1 MEKLEEFKKL
11 GLGEKTIKALSKKGY
26 EKPTPIQA
34 LTIPALLDGEKDI
47 IGQAQT
53 GTGKTAAFSLPI
65 LERFEPGKV
74 VQAIVL
80 APTRELAIQVA
91 EEMNSLANGK
101 KIRITPVYG
110 GQSIEFQIR
119 QLKKGTDIIVGTPG
133 RVMDLMDRKLIKL
146 DNLKYFILDEADE
159 MLNMGFLEDVEKIL
173 ESTNDEKRMLFFSAT
188 MPNEILKVAKKHMR
202 DYEVLAVKTRELTTD
217 LTDQIYFEVHER
229 DKFEALCRIIDLTK
243 DFYGI
248 VFCRTKN
255 DVNDVVGKLNDRG
268 YDAEG
273 LHGDISQNYRE
284 VTLKR
289 FKAKKINVLVATDVA
304 ARGIDVNDLSHV
316 INYSIPQEAESYVHR
331 IGRTGRAGKEGT
343 AITFI
348 TPQEYRRLLQIQK
361 IVKTEIRKERVPGVK
376 DVIQAKKFRLIEEL
390 NHILA
395 ENNFDNFKE
404 LSREL
409 LNGEDAVDIVAA
421 LIKHSYEDVLDES
434 NYNEINNSAPLE
446 KTGKVRLFVAL
457 GRKND
462 MTPKKLV
469 EMVTSKTKVDERK
482 LKNVEVYE
490 NFSFLSVPFQ
500 EAEEI
505 IEIFK
510 QEKKGRKPLI
520 EKAKEKNNNKYIRRL
535 KDSLRFLLS
544 RFYFLKKKAT
554 NP

>member
-1 MEKLEEFKKL
+1 M
-11 GLGEKTIKALSKKGY
+11 
-26 EKPTPIQA
+26 
-34 LTIPALLDGEKDI
+34 
-47 IGQAQT
+47 
-53 GTGKTAAFSLPI
+53 
-65 LERFEPGKV
+65 
-74 VQAIVL
+74 
-80 APTRELAIQVA
+80 
-91 EEMNSLANGK
+91 
-101 KIRITPVYG
+101 
-110 GQSIEFQIR
+110 
-119 QLKKGTDIIVGTPG
+119 
-133 RVMDLMDRKLIKL
+133 
-146 DNLKYFILDEADE
+146 
-159 MLNMGFLEDVEKIL
+159 
-173 ESTNDEKRMLFFSAT
+173 
-188 MPNEILKVAKKHMR
+188 
-202 DYEVLAVKTRELTTD
+202 
-217 LTDQIYFEVHER
+217 
-229 DKFEALCRIIDLTK
+229 
-243 DFYGI
+243 
-248 VFCRTKN
+248 
-255 DVNDVVGKLNDRG
+255 
-268 YDAEG
+268 
-273 LHGDISQNYRE
+273 
-284 VTLKR
+284 
-289 FKAKKINVLVATDVA
+289 VATDVA

-376 DVIQAKKFRLIEEL
+376 DVIQVKKFRLIEEL

-520 EKAKEKNNNKYIRRL
+520 EKAKEKKQ
-535 KDSLRFLLS
+535 
-544 RFYFLKKKAT
+544 
-554 NP
+554 